1 MEGKVLS
8 DQVTATLDCQGNS
21 GNYGNCRV
29 DWLLLTVLESL

>member
-8 DQVTATLDCQGNS
+8 DPVTVTLDCQGNS
-21 GNYGNCRV
+21 GNYGNLWV